1 VKICARGLA
10 KIAYSRRVPLSATI
24 QRARQRL
31 GALLVKTRRGKSPDS
46 RA

>member
-1 VKICARGLA
+1 MA
-10 KIAYSRRVPLSATI
+10 KFADSRRVPLSATI
-24 QRARQRL
+24 QRVHQRL